1 MKKTTDKDHH
11 EIKKTWDIF
20 HHEVKK
26 QICQV
31 AKGSSHEN
39 R

>member
-20 HHEVKK
+20 HHEGKT